1 MNADDIGRH
10 VRERNMTPFQTM
22 VVGICIFINLLDG
35 FDVLAMAF
43 TAPAIAKEWGLQPT
57 ELGILFSAGLAGMAT
72 GSVLLSPLADR
83 YGRRVSILICLAL
96 MTVGMLLSA
105 AVQSTT
111 QLLILR
117 FVTGLGI
124 GGVLPSINTLI
135 AEYASQKRRDLCIG
149 LMTMGYAAGATIGGI
164 VAVFLISNFGWHSV
178 FLAGGILSAA
188 TAVLVA
194 LALPESIDFLLARR
208 PVDALGKINNA
219 LSRLQLPVLDSL
231 PPVAVHE
238 RHRTEFGTILS
249 GAMRRTTLL
258 VCSSFFL
265 AMMTFYFLLNWTPKI
280 LVDLG
285 MSMEGGISG
294 AVLMNIAGVIG
305 GVLLG
310 WCTNRFG
317 LGRLTIAYMTLCF
330 VRVVVFGM
338 LPRSTI
344 ALLSGAFAI
353 GFFMNGVIVGL
364 YALVPTVYPPTV
376 RATGA
381 GLALG
386 CGRLGATVGPFLAG
400 MLIAGGW
407 SPLTYFAVMA
417 LPMLLAAVVI
427 SRIAASPVH
436 AAKVTTAP
444 EAAFGDL

>member
-1 MNADDIGRH
+1 
-10 VRERNMTPFQTM
+10 
-22 VVGICIFINLLDG
+22 
-35 FDVLAMAF
+35 
-43 TAPAIAKEWGLQPT
+43 
-57 ELGILFSAGLAGMAT
+57 
-72 GSVLLSPLADR
+72 
-83 YGRRVSILICLAL
+83 
-96 MTVGMLLSA
+96 
-105 AVQSTT
+105 
-111 QLLILR
+111 
-117 FVTGLGI
+117 
-124 GGVLPSINTLI
+124 
-135 AEYASQKRRDLCIG
+135 
-149 LMTMGYAAGATIGGI
+149 
-164 VAVFLISNFGWHSV
+164 
-178 FLAGGILSAA
+178 
-188 TAVLVA
+188 
-194 LALPESIDFLLARR
+194 
-208 PVDALGKINNA
+208 
-219 LSRLQLPVLDSL
+219 
-231 PPVAVHE
+231 
-238 RHRTEFGTILS
+238 
-249 GAMRRTTLL
+249 
-258 VCSSFFL
+258 
-265 AMMTFYFLLNWTPKI
+265 
-280 LVDLG
+280 

-330 VRVVVFGM
+330 VSVVVFGM